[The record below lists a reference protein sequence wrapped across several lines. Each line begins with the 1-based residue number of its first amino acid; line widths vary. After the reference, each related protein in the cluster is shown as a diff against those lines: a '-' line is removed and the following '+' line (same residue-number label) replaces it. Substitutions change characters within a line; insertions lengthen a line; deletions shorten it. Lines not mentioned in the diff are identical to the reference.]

1 MPAIVTAVTVLATVA
16 IVVATS
22 RETGSNS
29 GDSVTIPFPPPR
41 VCYPRGPMV
50 KVGLVSLGCAKNLI
64 DSEIMIGHLH
74 AAGMTMTPEADQ
86 ADVLIINTCSF
97 IDMAKKESIA
107 SVHEAVDGR
116 EGSTKRAKQKIIVA
130 GCMAQRFAQELPNL
144 MPDVDAFIGLDQ
156 LTQVAPIIEGLMGR
170 TRVEDAAPE
179 NHVTAKPQYI
189 PDYDT
194 PRFRL
199 TPKHTAYV
207 KIAEGCNHPC
217 SFCIIPKIRGQ
228 HRSRTQESVVR
239 EVRDLVK
246 SGVKEINL
254 ISQDTTYFGM
264 DKWEGQRPNP
274 RSGVDS
280 SKGESLS
287 TLIRELNE
295 IEGDFWIRLLYTHPA
310 HWSDELIQT
319 ISECKKVARYVD
331 IPLQHISDH
340 MLTLMKRETNGA
352 YIRDLIKRMRAGIPD
367 LAIRTTFIV
376 GFPGETEEDFEELLA
391 FMEDSKFERAG
402 VFNYSREEGTRA
414 DKMEGH
420 IHHATRKSRWNR
432 AMAVLQKRAE
442 EFNATQV
449 GKSLRVL
456 VETPG
461 VARTEMDAIEIDGT
475 VFVDK
480 SLPVGEFADVTIGD
494 WRGYDLVAKR

>member
-1 MPAIVTAVTVLATVA
+1 MPQT
-16 IVVATS
+16 
-22 RETGSNS
+22 
-29 GDSVTIPFPPPR
+29 
-41 VCYPRGPMV
+41 

-64 DSEIMIGHLH
+64 DSEIMIGHLQQ
-74 AAGMTMTPEADQ
+74 AGMIMTPEPEL

-116 EGSTKRAKQKIIVA
+116 ADSKKRAKQKIIVA

-156 LTQVAPIIEGLMGR
+156 LPQVAPIIENLVGKKR
-170 TRVEDAAPE
+170 AEDAAPE
-179 NHVTAKPQYI
+179 NLVTEKPRYI

-199 TPKHTAYV
+199 TPKHYAYI

-228 HRSRTQESVVR
+228 HRSRTQESVVK
-239 EVRDLVK
+239 EAEALVK

-264 DKWEGQRPNP
+264 DRWQGQRPNP

-280 SKGESLS
+280 TRGESLA
-287 TLIRELNE
+287 TLVRELNK

-310 HWSDELIQT
+310 HWSDELIQAMAE
-319 ISECKKVARYVD
+319 SEKVARYVD

-340 MLTLMKRETNGA
+340 MLTLMKRETDGT
-352 YIRDLIKRMRAGIPD
+352 YIRDLIKRMRAGIPG

-376 GFPGETEEDFEELLA
+376 GFPNETEEDFKELVE
-391 FMEDSKFERAG
+391 FIHESKFERAG

-414 DKMEGH
+414 HKMEGH
-420 IHHATRKSRWNR
+420 IHHATRQRRWNEAMR
-432 AMAVLQKRAE
+432 ALQHRAE
-442 EFNATQV
+442 EFNQSQV
-449 GKSLRVL
+449 GKKIRVL
-456 VETPG
+456 VEKPG
-461 VARTEMDAIEIDGT
+461 EARTHMDAPDIDGT

-480 SLPVGEFADVTIGD
+480 KLPVGEFAEVTITD